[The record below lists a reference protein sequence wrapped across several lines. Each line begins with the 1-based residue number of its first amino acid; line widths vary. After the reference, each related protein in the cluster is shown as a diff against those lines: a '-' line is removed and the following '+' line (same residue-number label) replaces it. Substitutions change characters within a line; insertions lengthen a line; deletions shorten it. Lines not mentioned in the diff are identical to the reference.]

1 MVTFHK
7 PTLKE
12 HYSLCEKEKLRKT
25 SFNSM
30 NHSLGLLVRTGCQ
43 DNYIEIVQNYLSSNE
58 PDSTM
63 NKSGTA
69 GVNGHLKP

>member
-1 MVTFHK
+1 
-7 PTLKE
+7 
-12 HYSLCEKEKLRKT
+12 
-25 SFNSM
+25 M